1 MHAVSRAWDRPV
13 GLSVIHRRRVRRGIS
28 SPLKKRSAPAPVGLQ
43 ARQATDSASASRSL
57 VEDPDEAFEAPWT
70 LCPV

>member
-1 MHAVSRAWDRPV
+1 MRAVSECEPAGGAAR
-13 GLSVIHRRRVRRGIS
+13 
-28 SPLKKRSAPAPVGLQ
+28 KKRSAPEPVGLQ
-43 ARQATDSASASRSL
+43 ARQATDCASASGSL